1 MKKYLLLSLF
11 VALICTSSCQRDDI
25 CPESTQTTPK
35 LVIEFFDIDFPE
47 QSKSVP
53 RLNVIAEGESDY
65 YFETTEN
72 RSTISIPLRTTENF
86 TNFSF
91 VRNHDLPEDSN
102 LTSNADEIQFSYTVN
117 LEYVS
122 RSCGYKAEFI
132 NFNAVLVNEEE
143 SVNWIQGIQVI
154 QPNDIL
160 NEQNTHLYIF
170 H

>member
-53 RLNVIAEGESDY
+53 RLNVIAEGESEF

-72 RSTISIPLRTTENF
+72 RSTISMDVGMLECSTIISWF
-86 TNFSF
+86 TVTAVVTRKFS
-91 VRNHDLPEDSN
+91 S
-102 LTSNADEIQFSYTVN
+102 
-117 LEYVS
+117 S
-122 RSCGYKAEFI
+122 RPFKGSM
-132 NFNAVLVNEEE
+132 
-143 SVNWIQGIQVI
+143 
-154 QPNDIL
+154 
-160 NEQNTHLYIF
+160 H
-170 H
+170 